1 MTGRRSDWKR
11 VFIVPSKGDFDVNGD
26 SQRMRTKNPKKP
38 SLRRARSA
46 EGRTSAK
53 IQGGVR
59 ARFELE
65 KARRGPKGRTDEEG

>member
-11 VFIVPSKGDFDVNGD
+11 VFIVPSKSDFDVNGEI
-26 SQRMRTKNPKKP
+26 QKKP